1 MKFSA
6 VILAT
11 AAATG
16 ATADAVFNVRDFTA
30 SCTPHSAMCSYSFNV
45 IQPGTM
51 DTEGYDC
58 TAKVPGAGPG
68 ELPEVK
74 AGTCLPSSR
83 TFDVVRSDE
92 GLTLTVSVQVSPN
105 SFTKG
110 SHLIP
115 NKEIKT
121 VKGDTPTGDVQAYD
135 GPKDFPLERVD

>member
-1 MKFSA
+1 MCPHIVVFCEH
-6 VILAT
+6 AT
-11 AAATG
+11 DQA
-16 ATADAVFNVRDFTA
+16 
-30 SCTPHSAMCSYSFNV
+30 HSYSFNV

-58 TAKVPGAGPG
+58 NAKVPGAGPG
-68 ELPEVK
+68 ELGEVK

-110 SHLIP
+110 FHLIP
-115 NKEIKT
+115 NKDIKT

>member
-6 VILAT
+6 VVLAT

-30 SCTPHSAMCSYSFNV
+30 SCTPHSAMCDYSFNV

-68 ELPEVK
+68 ELGEVK

-92 GLTLTVSVQVSPN
+92 GLILTVSVQVSPN

>member
-1 MKFSA
+1 MKLSA
-6 VILAT
+6 VALVTAT
-11 AAATG
+11 ATG

-30 SCTPHSAMCSYSFNV
+30 SCTPHSAIYTFNV

-115 NKEIKT
+115 NKDIKT
-121 VKGDTPTGDVQAYD
+121 VKGETPTGDVQAYD